1 MRRRSGS
8 QIERDDLNQLSE
20 AVLACAYRVHSALGP
35 GLLESVYKA
44 CLAIELQEADFEV
57 SMEHPCPVIY
67 KGQQVADV
75 GYRMDIL
82 VNNMLVL
89 EIKSV
94 DAIHPVHLSQLLS
107 YLRLADK
114 RYGLVLNFNTE
125 HLRDGIKR
133 VVNKF

>member
-1 MRRRSGS
+1 MGH
-8 QIERDDLNQLSE
+8 EELNQLSE
-20 AVLACAYRVHSALGP
+20 VVLSAAYRVHSALGP

-44 CLAIELQEADFEV
+44 CLAIELRDAGFEV
-57 SMEHPCPVIY
+57 NVEHPCPVIY
-67 KGQQVADV
+67 KGHQVADV

-82 VNNMLVL
+82 INRALVL

-94 DAIHPVHLSQLLS
+94 EAIHPIHQAQLLS
-107 YLRLADK
+107 YLRLADL
-114 RYGLVLNFNTE
+114 RYGLILNFNTE

>member
-1 MRRRSGS
+1 M
-8 QIERDDLNQLSE
+8 NQVSE
-20 AVLACAYRVHSALGP
+20 DVLACAYRVHSALGP

-44 CLAIELQEADFEV
+44 CLAIELRDAGFKV
-57 SMEHPCPVIY
+57 LVEHPCPVVY
-67 KGQQVADV
+67 KGQQVAEI

-82 VNNMLVL
+82 VNDSLVL

-107 YLRLADK
+107 YLRLADL

-125 HLRDGIKR
+125 HLRDGVKR

>member
-1 MRRRSGS
+1 MES
-8 QIERDDLNQLSE
+8 LNQLSE
-20 AVLACAYRVHSALGP
+20 TVLGCAYRVHSALGP

-44 CLAIELQEADFEV
+44 CLAIELQDQGFDV
-57 SMEHPCPVIY
+57 SVEHPCPVVY
-67 KGQQVADV
+67 KGRQIADV

-82 VNNMLVL
+82 VNRILVL

-107 YLRLADK
+107 YLRLADL
-114 RYGLVLNFNTE
+114 RYGLVLNFNAE